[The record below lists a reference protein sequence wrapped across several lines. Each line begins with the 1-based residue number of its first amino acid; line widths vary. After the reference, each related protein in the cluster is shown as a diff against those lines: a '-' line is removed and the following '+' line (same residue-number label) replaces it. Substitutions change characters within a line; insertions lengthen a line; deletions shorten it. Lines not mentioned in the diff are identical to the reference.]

1 MGVVINGV
9 EFTEKQISGL
19 VEMGALNFNQKNDPS
34 SSTPTQS
41 QVLQGQSY
49 TNPNQYGLFS
59 YPGVRPD
66 RFSALMRP
74 RSMASLLRPMKSE
87 FISEIIEIMTGQTA
101 GTANA
106 QTDWCAPGALAGV
119 LKTCQ
124 QVSTFGNFK
133 MNTRITPVQEVGLL
147 RNRADIPGQI
157 MNRPPRE
164 NPFIPDRLYQ
174 LTDTRNQLAYELFTL
189 GVEAER
195 SFENEL
201 WRGVAGSNT
210 SIVGWWKDFAG
221 LDSLVKTGYVDA
233 VTGVACPAADSIVIT
248 WNADVSATV
257 NGSNVVQA
265 FADQYYAVRDTA
277 RQVGLGDVEFAFVMR
292 VEMFRALTEVWSC
305 QYLTYRCQSS
315 NAGQPIVVTGEEN
328 NRLRLE
334 MQTGQYLLIDGVPV
348 PVVFSDGIQL
358 EQLGWG
364 GGTQKVFRADAYL
377 LPIAWNGRPL
387 VRAEYHDMGNVYARE
402 FAQVVY
408 PSAEFI
414 NDGMYMLGKREAGG
428 CVELEISMKMRV
440 ILECPFLAVRFD
452 NLTFTYG
459 AQSRTA
465 NPGETYLYRN
475 GGSTYRL

>member
-1 MGVVINGV
+1 MPDYNGV
-9 EFTEKQISGL
+9 GFTDEQVKFLREI
-19 VEMGALNFNQKNDPS
+19 GALQTTQKNDPS

-49 TNPNQYGLFS
+49 TNPAQYGLFS

-66 RFSALMRP
+66 RFSSLMRP
-74 RSMASLLRPMKSE
+74 RSMSELLRPMKSE

-101 GTANA
+101 GTANN

-133 MNTRITPVQEVGLL
+133 MNTRITPIQEVGLL

-157 MNRPPRE
+157 LNRPPRE

-174 LTDTRNQLAYELFTL
+174 LTDTRNQMGYELYTL

-221 LDSLVKTGYVDA
+221 LDSLVKTGYTDA
-233 VTGVACPAADSIVIT
+233 VTGVACPAADSIVVS
-248 WNADVSATV
+248 WNADVGATV
-257 NGSNVVQA
+257 SGSNIVQSVS
-265 FADQYYAVRDTA
+265 DQYYAVRDTA
-277 RQVGLGDVEFAFVMR
+277 RQVGLGGVEFAFVMR
-292 VEMFRALTEVWSC
+292 VEQFRALTEVWSC

-315 NAGQPIVVTGEEN
+315 NAGQPITITGDET

-334 MQTGQYLLIDGVPV
+334 MQNGQYLLIDGTPV
-348 PVVFSDGIQL
+348 PVVFSDGIPL
-358 EQLGWG
+358 DQLGFG
-364 GGTQKVFRADAYL
+364 PPKVLRADMYL
-377 LPIAWNGRPL
+377 LPISWNGRPL
-387 VRAEYHDMGNVYARE
+387 IRPEYHDMGNVYARE

-440 ILECPFLAVRFD
+440 ILETPFLAVRWD
-452 NLTFTYG
+452 NISFTYG
-459 AQSRTA
+459 AQTRVADPAT
-465 NPGETYLYRN
+465 TYLYRN
-475 GGSTYRL
+475 GGVTYRL